1 MRGRRVNAFHR
12 TRSLQINWG
21 KGALFHLPD
30 SSRRVF
36 FLIGIIIFSAFMTKK
51 GNDIRAS
58 VRGKQVALGSANVNI
73 FKLLCSVTCSKQLSL
88 SSQSQSG
95 SVMGDGSLHHGRRVG
110 SLPGWHTCS
119 VKGVA
124 PNGTNSGQPWSLSET
139 VSFLKR

>member
-1 MRGRRVNAFHR
+1 MC
-12 TRSLQINWG
+12 
-21 KGALFHLPD
+21 GAEGWMPSIGQDRCKLNEAKVHYFIFLILPGE
-30 SSRRVF
+30 F
-36 FLIGIIIFSAFMTKK
+36 FLIGLIIFSAFVTKK
-51 GNDIRAS
+51 GSDIRAS

-95 SVMGDGSLHHGRRVG
+95 SVMGDGSLHHGRRLG